1 MYLQQHQ
8 VVIRI
13 NGLNYTAITSDIAT
27 FETCNNN
34 VASINNGTVTM
45 KKSGTI
51 NIYSMSKAH
60 GKDKASYAK
69 LLKNT
74 EQIYSVEANNEI
86 IRKDTIEVN
95 VGDTINFQIA
105 SGNYYAAG
113 MITIIMEQ
121 NKEIIKFVITKTV

>member
-1 MYLQQHQ
+1 
-8 VVIRI
+8 
-13 NGLNYTAITSDIAT
+13 
-27 FETCNNN
+27 
-34 VASINNGTVTM
+34 M

-60 GKDKASYAK
+60 EKGSGSYAK

-74 EQIYSVEANNEI
+74 EQIYAVEATNEI

-105 SGNYYAAG
+105 SGNYFAVG
-113 MITIIMEQ
+113 MITIIME
-121 NKEIIKFVITKTV
+121 